1 MKKGIAS
8 WVIISIIVAVLGLL
22 TALVLL
28 QSFSSKLD
36 IDHSKLNDAVCKG
49 KISALS
55 FEIDED
61 LSNTEEFLLK
71 IGTLSE
77 SLRAGCTPQTNTIN
91 PQDWDKCDSS
101 FEEQAIT
108 EPTLGATNCA
118 MQQVADRIE
127 RCWDMSGSGRRTAFS
142 WSCFNFVISD
152 ASETPEIS
160 EYAEFKKQLIKS
172 FGCEL
177 RDQDCKSIANDAIN
191 DTSVLAGLNNLIR
204 IKEAAIKDQFTV
216 CRKEPELEEGTGA
229 WGYYKTEDYDR
240 NSALICK
247 GVEEDE
253 QCEIDTGKDVSSTK
267 KSIDEATDKS
277 KVKIAC
283 MCPLKT
289 TNEIYSELEE
299 KQEASEEDISKEDV
313 SEIVTKYSREG
324 VVQVGAKEFD
334 CEIGTMTSKIQSDLN
349 NIKTFKKEV
358 GHFEL
363 KFITY
368 YNLAH
373 RKTSEAA
380 IKTYEELPFQLVK
393 DTKLETGTIE
403 FSETD
408 LKNFMKNVQIKS
420 RGVSYCTAVSNNNK
434 NCDDRLTF
442 YPPDNKFKIIQNK
455 MFAIEY
461 CGDTLP
467 LMSNVVAST
476 ICDTGNKDT
485 PDKAGRKIIITD
497 APTGGGSRLLSENLP
512 LNCPVLGIVADEFP
526 SLRGFEDICQ
536 MGVPR

>member
-28 QSFSSKLD
+28 QSFGSKLD
-36 IDHSKLNDAVCKG
+36 IDHSKLNDEVCKG

-55 FEIDED
+55 FEIDKD

-91 PQDWDKCDSS
+91 PQDWDNCDSS

-177 RDQDCKSIANDAIN
+177 RDQDCKSIANDAIT
-191 DTSVLAGLNNLIR
+191 DASVLAGLNNLIR

-216 CRKEPELEEGTGA
+216 CRKEPELEEGTGF
-229 WGYYKTEDYDR
+229 WGYYKTEDYDSD
-240 NSALICK
+240 SALICK

-253 QCEIDTGKDVSSTK
+253 QCEIDTGKDVSSIKDAIVAKDT
-267 KSIDEATDKS
+267 SEVDIT
-277 KVKIAC
+277 C
-283 MCPLKT
+283 MCPMKT
-289 TNEIYSELEE
+289 TDEIYSELEVNTVYE
-299 KQEASEEDISKEDV
+299 V
-313 SEIVTKYSREG
+313 VTKYSRNE
-324 VVQVGAKEFD
+324 VVQVGDKEFD
-334 CEIGTMTSKIQSDLN
+334 CEIGTMTSKIQNDLD
-349 NIKTFKKEV
+349 NIQTYKEKV
-358 GHFEL
+358 GPYEESFL
-363 KFITY
+363 SY
-368 YNLAH
+368 YNEAH
-373 RKTSEAA
+373 RTTITNYNNEAHRTT
-380 IKTYEELPFQLVK
+380 ITNYRDLPFQLVK

-408 LKNFMKNVQIKS
+408 LRNFMKNVQIES
-420 RGVSYCTAVSNNNK
+420 RGVSYCTAVSNNNM

-442 YPPDNKFKIIQNK
+442 YPSGKFKIIQNK

-512 LNCPVLGIVADEFP
+512 LNCPVLSIVASVFP
-526 SLRGFEDICQ
+526 SMEGPEDICQ
-536 MGVPR
+536 TGITRTL

>member
-177 RDQDCKSIANDAIN
+177 SDQDCKSIANDAIN
-191 DTSVLAGLNNLIR
+191 DASVLAGLNNLIR
-204 IKEAAIKDQFTV
+204 IKEAAIKDKFTV
-216 CRKEPELEEGTGA
+216 CRKEPELDEEGV
-229 WGYYKTEDYDR
+229 WGKYDTDTFDP
-240 NSALICK
+240 NEGLLCK

-253 QCEIDTGKDVSSTK
+253 QCEINTGKDVSSIKDAIVAKTT
-267 KSIDEATDKS
+267 SEVDIT
-277 KVKIAC
+277 C
-283 MCPLKT
+283 MCPMKT
-289 TNEIYSELEE
+289 TDEIAHLLVDEDEE
-299 KQEASEEDISKEDV
+299 YTV
-313 SEIVTKYSREG
+313 SEVVTKYSRNE
-324 VVQVGAKEFD
+324 VVQVGDKEFD
-334 CEIGTMTSKIQSDLN
+334 CEIGTMTSKIQTDLN
-349 NIKTFKKEV
+349 NIQTYKEKV
-358 GHFEL
+358 GPVEV
-363 KFITY
+363 KFLTH

-373 RKTSEAA
+373 RTTIEDETIIENYAD
-380 IKTYEELPFQLVK
+380 LPFQLIK

-403 FSETD
+403 FSGTD
-408 LKNFMKNVQIKS
+408 LKNFMKNVQIES
-420 RGVSYCTAVSNNNK
+420 RGVSYCTAVSNNNM

-442 YPPDNKFKIIQNK
+442 YPPGDKFKIIQNK

-476 ICDTGNKDT
+476 ICDTGNTK
-485 PDKAGRKIIITD
+485 RKIIITD

-512 LNCPVLGIVADEFP
+512 LNCPVLGIVASVFP
-526 SLRGFEDICQ
+526 SMEVLPDICEAE
-536 MGVPR
+536 

>member
-28 QSFSSKLD
+28 QSFGSKLD
-36 IDHSKLNDAVCKG
+36 IDHSKLNDEVCKG

-91 PQDWDKCDSS
+91 PQDWDNCDSS

-177 RDQDCKSIANDAIN
+177 RDQDCKSIANEAITDAA
-191 DTSVLAGLNNLIR
+191 VLAGLNNLIR

-216 CRKEPELEEGTGA
+216 CRKEPELDEDGV
-229 WGYYKTEDYDR
+229 WGKYDTETFGP
-240 NSALICK
+240 NGGLMCE
-247 GVEEDE
+247 GVEEDK
-253 QCEIDTGKDVSSTK
+253 QCEIKTGKDIASIK
-267 KSIDEATDKS
+267 KAIDDKDTS
-277 KVKIAC
+277 DVDITC
-283 MCPLKT
+283 MCPMKT
-289 TNEIYSELEE
+289 TDEIYSKLEVNT
-299 KQEASEEDISKEDV
+299 V
-313 SEIVTKYSREG
+313 SEVVTKYSRNE
-324 VVQVGAKEFD
+324 VVQVGDKEFD
-334 CEIGTMTSKIQSDLN
+334 CKIGTMTSKIQNDLD
-349 NIKTFKKEV
+349 NIQTYKEKV
-358 GHFEL
+358 GPYERSFL
-363 KFITY
+363 SY
-368 YNLAH
+368 YNEAH
-373 RKTSEAA
+373 KTTIE
-380 IKTYEELPFQLVK
+380 KYMDLPFQLVK

-408 LKNFMKNVQIKS
+408 LRKFMKNVQIES
-420 RGVSYCTAVSNNNK
+420 RGVSYCTAVSNNNM

-442 YPPDNKFKIIQNK
+442 YPSDKFKIIQNK

-512 LNCPVLGIVADEFP
+512 LNCPLMEVGSSIFP
-526 SLRGFEDICQ
+526 SIFDGPKDICQ
-536 MGVPR
+536 TGITRTL

>member
-28 QSFSSKLD
+28 QSFGSKLD
-36 IDHSKLNDAVCKG
+36 IDHSKLNDEVCKG
-49 KISALS
+49 KISTLS
-55 FEIDED
+55 FEIEED
-61 LSNTEEFLLK
+61 LNDEEEFLLK
-71 IGTLSE
+71 LGTLSE

-172 FGCEL
+172 FGCEI
-177 RDQDCKSIANDAIN
+177 RDSACKSIANEAIN
-191 DTSVLAGLNNLIR
+191 DASVLAGLNNLIR

-216 CRKEPELEEGTGA
+216 CRKEPELDEGV
-229 WGYYKTEDYDR
+229 WGYYNTEDYTTEDYDS
-240 NSALICK
+240 NNPLSCE
-247 GVEEDE
+247 GVVESEK
-253 QCEIDTGKDVSSTK
+253 CEINTGKNIA
-267 KSIDEATDKS
+267 SIKEAINDEDTSEVDLS
-277 KVKIAC
+277 C

-289 TNEIYSELEE
+289 TDEIYSELERNT
-299 KQEASEEDISKEDV
+299 V
-313 SEIVTKYSREG
+313 SEVVTKYSRNE
-324 VVQVGAKEFD
+324 VVQVGDKEFD
-334 CEIGTMTSKIQSDLN
+334 CEIGTMTSEIQSDLN
-349 NIKTFKKEV
+349 NIQTYKEKV
-358 GHFEL
+358 GPYEESFL
-363 KFITY
+363 SY
-368 YNLAH
+368 YNEAH
-373 RKTSEAA
+373 GTT
-380 IKTYEELPFQLVK
+380 ITNYMDLPFQLVK

-408 LKNFMKNVQIKS
+408 LRSFMKNVQIKS

-434 NCDDRLTF
+434 NCEERLTF
-442 YPPDNKFKIIQNK
+442 YPPGNKFKIIQNK

-476 ICDTGNKDT
+476 ICDTGNTD
-485 PDKAGRKIIITD
+485 RKIIITD

-512 LNCPVLGIVADEFP
+512 LNCPLMEFGASIIP
-526 SLRGFEDICQ
+526 SLFDGPKDICQ
-536 MGVPR
+536 TGITRTL

>member
-55 FEIDED
+55 FEIHEE
-61 LSNTEEFLLK
+61 LSETEEISLK
-71 IGTLSE
+71 WGTLAE

-91 PQDWDKCDSS
+91 PQDWDNCDSS

-177 RDQDCKSIANDAIN
+177 RDQDCKSIANDAIT
-191 DTSVLAGLNNLIR
+191 DASVLAGLNNLIR

-216 CRKEPELEEGTGA
+216 CRKEPELNEEGV
-229 WGYYKTEDYDR
+229 WGKYDTDTFGP
-240 NSALICK
+240 NEGLLCK

-253 QCEIDTGKDVSSTK
+253 QCEINTGKDVSSIK
-267 KSIDEATDKS
+267 DAIVDKDTS
-277 KVKIAC
+277 EVDITC
-283 MCPLKT
+283 MCPMKT
-289 TNEIYSELEE
+289 TDEIYSELEVNT
-299 KQEASEEDISKEDV
+299 V
-313 SEIVTKYSREG
+313 SEVVTKYSRNE
-324 VVQVGAKEFD
+324 VVQVGDKEFD
-334 CEIGTMTSKIQSDLN
+334 CEIGTMTSKIQNDLD
-349 NIKTFKKEV
+349 NIQTYKEKV
-358 GHFEL
+358 GPYEESFL
-363 KFITY
+363 SY
-368 YNLAH
+368 YNEAH
-373 RKTSEAA
+373 GTT
-380 IKTYEELPFQLVK
+380 ITNYMDLPFQLVK

-403 FSETD
+403 FSED
-408 LKNFMKNVQIKS
+408 ELRNFMKNVQIES
-420 RGVSYCTAVSNNNK
+420 RGVSYCTAVSNNNM

-442 YPPDNKFKIIQNK
+442 YPSDKFKIIQNK

-512 LNCPVLGIVADEFP
+512 LNCPLMEFGSSMFP
-526 SLRGFEDICQ
+526 SIFDGPKDICQ
-536 MGVPR
+536 TGITRIL

>member
-28 QSFSSKLD
+28 QSFGSKLD
-36 IDHSKLNDAVCKG
+36 IDHSKLNDEVCKG

-55 FEIDED
+55 FKIDED
-61 LSNTEEFLLK
+61 LDNTEEFLLK

-191 DTSVLAGLNNLIR
+191 DASVLAGLNNLIR

-216 CRKEPELEEGTGA
+216 CRKEPELDEDGVWGKYDTENFGPNEG
-229 WGYYKTEDYDR
+229 
-240 NSALICK
+240 LLCK

-253 QCEIDTGKDVSSTK
+253 QCEIDTGKDVSSIKDAIVAKDT
-267 KSIDEATDKS
+267 S
-277 KVKIAC
+277 KVVITC
-283 MCPLKT
+283 MCPMKT
-289 TNEIYSELEE
+289 TDEIAHLLVDEDEE
-299 KQEASEEDISKEDV
+299 YTV
-313 SEIVTKYSREG
+313 SEVVTKYSRNE
-324 VVQVGAKEFD
+324 VVQVGDKEFD
-334 CEIGTMTSKIQSDLN
+334 CEIGTMTSEIQSDLN
-349 NIKTFKKEV
+349 NIQTYKE
-358 GHFEL
+358 EL
-363 KFITY
+363 KDYEESFLSY
-368 YNLAH
+368 YNEAH
-373 RKTSEAA
+373 GTS
-380 IKTYEELPFQLVK
+380 ITNYMDLPFQLVK

-408 LKNFMKNVQIKS
+408 LKSFMKNVQIES
-420 RGVSYCTAVSNNNK
+420 RGVRYCDAVSNNNR
-434 NCDDRLTF
+434 NCEQRLTF
-442 YPPDNKFKIIQNK
+442 YPPGEKFKIIQNK

-476 ICDTGNKDT
+476 ICDTGNTD
-485 PDKAGRKIIITD
+485 RKIIITD
-497 APTGGGSRLLSENLP
+497 APTGGGSRLLSENLD
-512 LNCPVLGIVADEFP
+512 LNCPLMEFGASIMP
-526 SLRGFEDICQ
+526 SLFDGPKDICQ
-536 MGVPR
+536 TGITRTL